1 MKNIAILGST
11 GSIGTQTLDVV
22 SQHSKDLKVAAMAA
36 GSNIVLLEQ
45 QIRQYHPVMA
55 AVWDEKKAEE
65 LKIAVSDLDV
75 KIVSGMEGMI
85 EVVTLPEAD
94 IVVTAVVGMIGIRP
108 TMEAIKAG
116 KDIALA
122 NKETLVT
129 AGHLIMQMAKDY
141 HVQILPVDS
150 EHSAIFQSLQGNE
163 MNKIKR
169 ILLTASGG
177 SFRDKTREELVG
189 VSVKEALNHPNWSMG
204 AKITIDSATLFNKGL
219 EVMEA
224 KWLFD
229 VDYDQIEVLI
239 HPESILH
246 SAVEFEDTSVIG
258 QMGTPDMRLAIQ
270 YALTY
275 PQRKKLV
282 NGKSLDLTELGSL
295 TFKKPDFNRFHAL
308 SLAYRA
314 GKTGGS
320 LPCVLN
326 GANEMA
332 NLLFREGKIEFLQIE
347 ELVEKAM
354 NAHELVEDPTID
366 QLLDI
371 DQWARDFVLKEINET
386 CRRL

>member
-1 MKNIAILGST
+1 MKKIAILGST
-11 GSIGTQTLDVV
+11 GSIGTQTLDVI
-22 SQHSKDLKVAAMAA
+22 SQHPQDLSVAALAA

-45 QIRQYHPVMA
+45 QIRQYHPLIA
-55 AVWDEKKAEE
+55 AGWDAKKAAE

-85 EVVTLPEAD
+85 EAVTLPEAD

-150 EHSAIFQSLQGNE
+150 EHSAIFQSLKGE
-163 MNKIKR
+163 HASGIRR

-177 SFRDKTREELVG
+177 PFRGKTLDELADVQ
-189 VSVKEALNHPNWSMG
+189 VEDALKHPNWSMG
-204 AKITIDSATLFNKGL
+204 QKITIDSATLVNKGL

-282 NGKSLDLTELGSL
+282 NGKSLDLTQLGSL

-354 NAHELVEDPTID
+354 NAHELVKDPTID

>member
-1 MKNIAILGST
+1 MKNITILGVT
-11 GSIGTQTLDVV
+11 GSIGQQTVDVCLHHQDEFNV
-22 SQHSKDLKVAAMAA
+22 VAMSA
-36 GSNIVLLEQ
+36 GKNIVLLETTIQ
-45 QIRQYHPVMA
+45 KINPQVVCVI
-55 AVWDEKKAEE
+55 DEKDCNYLQEKYPHIRFVFGSAGLDE
-65 LKIAVSDLDV
+65 IATIDQV
-75 KIVSGMEGMI
+75 
-85 EVVTLPEAD
+85 D
-94 IVVTAVVGMIGIRP
+94 IVLNAIVGFAGLLP
-108 TMEAIKAG
+108 TIHAIESK

-122 NKETLVT
+122 NKETLVV
-129 AGHLIMQMAKDY
+129 AGHIITKLVKE
-141 HVQILPVDS
+141 HGVKLLPVDS

-177 SFRDKTREELVG
+177 
-189 VSVKEALNHPNWSMG
+189 
-204 AKITIDSATLFNKGL
+204 
-219 EVMEA
+219 

-282 NGKSLDLTELGSL
+282 NGKSLDLTQLGSL
-295 TFKKPDFNRFHAL
+295 TFKKPNFNRFHAL